1 MIDIIFSTFALIHFC
16 IIRFRIQSYRL
27 FKSKQVYMISPTLH
41 TFHIPVMGLGFTID
55 TPIKVARFGISSVMS
70 IVEDELTE
78 QMRAFYCKQ
87 YQLPYEA
94 ITAAEDDYRAK
105 RVTAYLNMVKHI
117 VDAQVTALK
126 ALPFESGTE
135 ITKYFELLPNHLPI
149 KQTYLQMLATNNSLD
164 QQALQEELRAAIVPG
179 ALDVNLMSKVDK
191 NNYSKTGELLPAEYS
206 DALAGLRG
214 FANSDLASSI
224 VFSAGYNPRLYA
236 YIDKFNDFFPDD
248 TGVAKKKVIL
258 KVSDYRSALTQG
270 KILAKKGIWVSEF
283 RIESGLNCGGHA
295 FATDGL
301 LLGPILEEFKQNK
314 AALEAELFTM
324 CNQALAAKEQPI
336 FATAPSLRI
345 TVQGGIGT
353 ANEDEFLRTY
363 YQANSTGWGSPFL
376 LVPEATSVDNETLQS
391 LATAKPEDYYL
402 SNISPLG
409 VPFNSFKKA
418 SSETQRIQ
426 RIADGRPGSPCT
438 KKYLIAN
445 TEFSEQPICT
455 ASRKYQ
461 NAKINQLLST
471 APLGNVVDETIA
483 KEVGQIVEKDCLCE
497 GLGTSAL
504 LCHDIEPLRKVS
516 KAVLICPRP
525 NLAYFSGIF
534 SLKQMLDFIYGRI
547 DILNSVYRPNMFVNE
562 LNLYVSYL
570 KKEIEK
576 SCANITTAKTR
587 QLKTF
592 RENLLKGIS
601 YYQDL
606 TQYFKKESAKY
617 ILDMREQLIET
628 EALLKELSI
637 PGEIAQ
643 PAFVAVG

>member
-1 MIDIIFSTFALIHFC
+1 MIDIIFSMFALIHFC
-16 IIRFRIQSYRL
+16 INRFKIQSFRL

-41 TFHIPVMGLGFTID
+41 TFHIPVMGLGFTVD

-78 QMRAFYCKQ
+78 QMRAFYSKQ
-87 YQLPYEA
+87 NQLPYKP
-94 ITAAEDDYRAK
+94 ISAAEDDYRAK
-105 RVTAYLNMVKHI
+105 RVTAYLNMVKQI
-117 VDAQVTALK
+117 VDTQVATLK
-126 ALPFESGTE
+126 ALPFEAGTE
-135 ITKYFELLPNHLPI
+135 ITKYFELLPNHLPV
-149 KQTYLQMLATNNSLD
+149 KQTYLQMLTSNNLLH
-164 QQALQEELRAAIVPG
+164 QQALQTQLRAAIVPG
-179 ALDVNLMSKVDK
+179 AIDVNLMSKVDK
-191 NNYSKTGELLPAEYS
+191 NNYSKTGEMLPAEYS

-214 FANSDLASSI
+214 FANSDLDSSV

-236 YIDKFNDFFPDD
+236 YIDKFDDFFPNEN
-248 TGVAKKKVIL
+248 GIAKKKVIL

-270 KILAKKGIWVSEF
+270 KILAKKGIWVSEY

-314 AALEAELFTM
+314 TALETELFTM
-324 CNQALAAKEQPI
+324 CNQALAVKEQPL

-353 ANEDEFLRTY
+353 ANEDQFLLEH
-363 YQANSTGWGSPFL
+363 YQASSTGWGSPFL
-376 LVPEATSVDNETLQS
+376 LVPEATNVDEDTLQN

-402 SNISPLG
+402 SSISPLG
-409 VPFNSFKKA
+409 VPFNSFRKA
-418 SSETQRIQ
+418 SSETQRLQ

-438 KKYLIAN
+438 KKYLISN

-461 NAKINQLLST
+461 NLKINQLLNT
-471 APLGNVVDETIA
+471 APDGTAIDETIA
-483 KEVGQIVEKDCLCE
+483 EAVGHIVEKDCLCE

-504 LCHDIEPLRKVS
+504 LCNDIEALRKVS
-516 KAVLICPRP
+516 KAVLICPSP
-525 NLAYFSGIF
+525 NLAFFSGIF
-534 SLKQMLDFIYGRI
+534 SLKQMVDFIYGRV

-592 RENLLKGIS
+592 RENLIKGIN
-601 YYQDL
+601 YYQNL
-606 TQYFKKESAKY
+606 TQYFKKESGKY
-617 ILDMREQLIET
+617 ILDMLEHLLEVET
-628 EALLKELSI
+628 LLKEITI
-637 PGEIAQ
+637 PGETPQ
-643 PAFVAVG
+643 PTLAVGV